1 MGIPIHGNLCKHL
14 FEEHRSPVLIR
25 DALKSIGVLFS
36 ARVSEL
42 SRTKRTVKSHG
53 EKIPWLNTA
62 VHFWFCSRPAQM
74 FSLTVYSGLFS
85 TCVRPPTT
93 TRFSNFGTS
102 PDPHTQVFC
111 GGGIH
116 LYRGPLQPRR
126 SRESF
131 IAQERVL
138 LHTICEPVVTHRL
151 RMKLTRPTNIFTSKG
166 ITGIAHIVCTIV
178 ERQCCA
184 KRYYA
189 CTLHIAMLH
198 KSWHGWANLLLGD
211 WLVRPTWWVCFEF
224 WCWTTVGMWWGTW
237 RVFLEDTGAPSFQP
251 SRKSKMR
258 FNF

>member
-1 MGIPIHGNLCKHL
+1 
-14 FEEHRSPVLIR
+14 
-25 DALKSIGVLFS
+25 
-36 ARVSEL
+36 
-42 SRTKRTVKSHG
+42 
-53 EKIPWLNTA
+53 
-62 VHFWFCSRPAQM
+62 M

-189 CTLHIAMLH
+189 CTLQCCTKADMVEQICY
-198 KSWHGWANLLLGD
+198 WVIGWFDQLGGCVLSSDVERLLGCD
-211 WLVRPTWWVCFEF
+211 GVPGGSF
-224 WCWTTVGMWWGTW
+224 WRTQG
-237 RVFLEDTGAPSFQP
+237 LPLS
-251 SRKSKMR
+251 SRAESQR
-258 FNF
+258 

>member
-1 MGIPIHGNLCKHL
+1 MECKLVFWLQIAVDQLKCSLSL
-14 FEEHRSPVLIR
+14 FILASSLPACANQQAATHAS
-25 DALKSIGVLFS
+25 SI
-36 ARVSEL
+36 
-42 SRTKRTVKSHG
+42 
-53 EKIPWLNTA
+53 
-62 VHFWFCSRPAQM
+62 
-74 FSLTVYSGLFS
+74 SGL
-85 TCVRPPTT
+85 PQIH
-93 TRFSNFGTS
+93 TRRFFA
-102 PDPHTQVFC
+102 

-198 KSWHGWANLLLGD
+198 KS
-211 WLVRPTWWVCFEF
+211 
-224 WCWTTVGMWWGTW
+224 
-237 RVFLEDTGAPSFQP
+237 
-251 SRKSKMR
+251 
-258 FNF
+258 

>member
-1 MGIPIHGNLCKHL
+1 MVRKYLDWTLGSIFGFAVDQLKCSLSL
-14 FEEHRSPVLIR
+14 FTLASSLPACAHQPPH
-25 DALKSIGVLFS
+25 AS
-36 ARVSEL
+36 A
-42 SRTKRTVKSHG
+42 
-53 EKIPWLNTA
+53 I
-62 VHFWFCSRPAQM
+62 
-74 FSLTVYSGLFS
+74 SGL
-85 TCVRPPTT
+85 PQIH
-93 TRFSNFGTS
+93 TRRFFAGEGYIFTGSHYSQG
-102 PDPHTQVFC
+102 
-111 GGGIH
+111 
-116 LYRGPLQPRR
+116 
-126 SRESF
+126 
-131 IAQERVL
+131 L
-138 LHTICEPVVTHRL
+138 LHTICNPVVTHRL